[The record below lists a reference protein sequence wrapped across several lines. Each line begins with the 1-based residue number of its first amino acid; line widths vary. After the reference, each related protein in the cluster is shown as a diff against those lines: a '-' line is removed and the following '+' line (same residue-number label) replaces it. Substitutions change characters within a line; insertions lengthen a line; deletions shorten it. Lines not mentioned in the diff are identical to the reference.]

1 MKKPVTALVV
11 LAILSTSAAAQIR
24 PGDCRPVLPVTD
36 KVLAQDVT
44 TEQAPVTTLAKR
56 KFLGLPFLLPLVL
69 GGGCIVLCHNGGGG
83 TPNTPPPPPPPV
95 SPA

>member
-1 MKKPVTALVV
+1 MRKSVTALVV
-11 LAILSTSAAAQIR
+11 LSILSTSAAAQVR

-36 KVLAQDVT
+36 KVVADVV

-56 KFLGLPFLLPLVL
+56 KFLGLPFLLPLLL
-69 GGGCIVLCHNGGGG
+69 GGGCLVLCHNGGGG
-83 TPNTPPPPPPPV
+83 TPNTPPPPPPV